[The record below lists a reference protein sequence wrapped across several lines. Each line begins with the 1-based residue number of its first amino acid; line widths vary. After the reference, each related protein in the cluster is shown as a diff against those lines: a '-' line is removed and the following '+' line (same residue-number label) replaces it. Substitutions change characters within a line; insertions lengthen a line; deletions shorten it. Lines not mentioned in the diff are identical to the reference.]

1 MSIYACLR
9 YRDCPAAIDFLTNA
23 FGFER
28 VVVHEEGGVVQH
40 GELRLGDSMVM
51 VGSDRPNDD
60 VHGNRVGLGWT
71 YIGIDGTDALFE
83 RAKAA
88 GAEIVRE
95 PFDTDYG
102 SRDFMVRDPEGN
114 MWMLGT
120 YDPAT
125 SASA

>member
-28 VVVHEEGGVVQH
+28 VVVYEDDGVVHH

-51 VGSDRPNDD
+51 VGSHREDD
-60 VHGNRVGLGWT
+60 PVHGDRVGLGWT
-71 YIGIDGTDALFE
+71 YIGIPGTDALYE

-88 GAEIVRE
+88 GAEILRE

-102 SRDFMVRDPEGN
+102 SRDFTVRDPEGN
-114 MWMLGT
+114 TWMLGT

-125 SASA
+125 NGAA

>member
-51 VGSDRPNDD
+51 VGSDRPDD
-60 VHGNRVGLGWT
+60 AVHGNRVGLGWT
-71 YIGIDGTDALFE
+71 YIGTDGTDALFE

-95 PFDTDYG
+95 LQDTDYG
-102 SRDFMVRDPEGN
+102 AREYSVRDLEGHL
-114 MWMLGT
+114 WSFGT
-120 YDPAT
+120 YRPQA
-125 SASA
+125 

>member
-9 YRDCPAAIDFLTNA
+9 YRDCPAAIDFLCDA

-28 VVVHEEGGVVQH
+28 GVVYGDDGVVHH
-40 GELRLGDSMVM
+40 AELRLGNSMVM
-51 VGSDRPNDD
+51 LGSDRDD
-60 VHGNRVGLGWT
+60 EVHGNRAGLGWT
-71 YIGIDGTDALFE
+71 YIGIDGTDELFE
-83 RAKAA
+83 RAKNA

-102 SRDFMVRDPEGN
+102 SRDFTVRDPEGN
-114 MWMLGT
+114 TWMLGT

-125 SASA
+125 TSSA

>member
-9 YRDCPAAIDFLTNA
+9 YRDCPAAIDFLVDA

-28 VVVHEEGGVVQH
+28 VVVYEDDGVVQH
-40 GELRLGDSMVM
+40 AELRLGDSMVM
-51 VGSDRPNDD
+51 LGSDRDD
-60 VHGNRVGLGWT
+60 GVHGNRVGLGWT
-71 YIGIDGTDALFE
+71 YIGIAGTDALFE

-88 GAEIVRE
+88 GAEVIRE

-102 SRDFMVRDPEGN
+102 SRDFTVRDFEGN
-114 MWMLGT
+114 TWMVGT

-125 SASA
+125 TSSA

>member
-9 YRDCPAAIDFLTNA
+9 YRDCPAAIDFLCDA

-28 VVVHEEGGVVQH
+28 VVVYEDDGVVH
-40 GELRLGDSMVM
+40 HAELRLGNSMVM
-51 VGSDRPNDD
+51 LGSDRDD
-60 VHGNRVGLGWT
+60 EVHGDRVGLGWT
-71 YIGIDGTDALFE
+71 YIGIDGTDELFE
-83 RAKAA
+83 RAKNA

-102 SRDFMVRDPEGN
+102 SRDFTVRDAEGN
-114 MWMLGT
+114 TWMVGT

-125 SASA
+125 TSSA

>member
-9 YRDCPAAIDFLTNA
+9 YRDCPAAIDFLCNA

-28 VVVHEEGGVVQH
+28 MVVYEDDGVVHH
-40 GELRLGDSMVM
+40 AELRLGDSMVM
-51 VGSDRPNDD
+51 VGSDRDD
-60 VHGNRVGLGWT
+60 EVHGGRVGLGWT
-71 YIGIDGTDALFE
+71 YIGIPGTDELFE

-88 GAEIVRE
+88 GADVIRE

-102 SRDFMVRDPEGN
+102 SRDFTVRDPEGN
-114 MWMLGT
+114 TWMVGT

-125 SASA
+125 GGAA

>member
-9 YRDCPAAIDFLTNA
+9 YRDCPAAIEFLVNA

-28 VVVHEEGGVVQH
+28 VVVYEEDGVVHH

-51 VGSDRPNDD
+51 VGSDRPNDE

-71 YIGIDGTDALFE
+71 YIGIANTDALYE

-102 SRDFMVRDPEGN
+102 SRDFTVRDPEGN